1 MQLSAFKHTLAQ
13 VETLEFQLPDGQFV
27 PAHFHLTEVGH
38 VTRNYIDCGGTLRQ
52 ELKFNLQLWVA
63 SDTGHRLKPDSLL
76 NILQLAEKQLT
87 SLDLE
92 VEVEY
97 QQSTIGRYRLAFDG
111 AVFQLINT
119 QTACLATDQCGIPEE
134 KPRVRLTARGVRCDP
149 NSGCC

>member
-52 ELKFNLQLWVA
+52 ENKLNLQLWVA
-63 SDTGHRLKPDSLL
+63 SDTDHRLKPNSLL

-119 QTACLATDQCGIPEE
+119 QTA
-134 KPRVRLTARGVRCDP
+134 
-149 NSGCC
+149 